1 MRVLVTGGAG
11 FIGSHVVE
19 QLAACGADVAVL
31 DDLSR
36 GSLSNLHP
44 AASLYHGD
52 IRDEGFVRE
61 TLEQFRPR
69 VVIHQAAQVDV
80 QASLEDPARDAAVN
94 IGGTIHL
101 LEACRRTGVEKVIYA
116 SSAAVYGDPLY
127 LPVDEEHPVR
137 PLAGYGISKHTV
149 EHYLEVYRGLYGLD
163 YTVLRYANVYG
174 PRQDATGEGGVV
186 AVFVHR
192 LLRGETPCIFGDG
205 EQTRDFV
212 YVGDVAAANL
222 AAIKGGSGR
231 VLNVSTGRATSVNDL
246 FQLLQQI
253 TGSKI
258 KARYCPPRPGDIRHS
273 YLSCDLARKTLGWR
287 ALTDL
292 AAGLSLTVE
301 WYSKERRL
309 FMSGS

>member
-1 MRVLVTGGAG
+1 MRILVTGGAG

-52 IRDEGFVRE
+52 IRDEEFVRE
-61 TLEQFRPR
+61 TLAQFRPL

-80 QASLEDPARDAAVN
+80 RASLDDPARDAAVN
-94 IGGTIHL
+94 IGGTINL
-101 LEACRRTGVEKVIYA
+101 LEACRRTGVEKVVYA

-149 EHYLEVYRGLYGLD
+149 EHYLEAYRGLYGLD

-174 PRQDATGEGGVV
+174 PRQDAAGEGGVV

-192 LLRGETPCIFGDG
+192 LLRGDVPCIFGDG

-222 AAIKGGSGR
+222 AAVKKGGGR
-231 VLNVSTGRATSVNDL
+231 VLNVSTGRATTVNEL
-246 FQLLQQI
+246 YVLLQQL
-253 TGSKI
+253 TGCRA
-258 KARYCPPRPGDIRHS
+258 KAHYRPPRPGDIRHS
-273 YLSCDLARKTLGWR
+273 YLSCSLAREVLGWQPR
-287 ALTDL
+287 TDL
-292 AAGLSLTVE
+292 AAGLRLTVE
-301 WYSKERRL
+301 WYRKN
-309 FMSGS
+309 GGC

>member
-19 QLAACGADVAVL
+19 QLAAGGATVAVL

-36 GSLSNLHP
+36 GSLANLP
-44 AASLYHGD
+44 PGVSLYHGD
-52 IRDEGFVRE
+52 IRDKVFVRE
-61 TLEQFRPR
+61 TLEHFRPR
-69 VVIHQAAQVDV
+69 VVVHQAAQVDV
-80 QASLEDPARDAAVN
+80 RTSLDDPARDAAVN
-94 IGGTIHL
+94 IEGTIHL
-101 LEACRRTGVEKVIYA
+101 LEACRQAGVEKVVYA

-127 LPVDEEHPVR
+127 LPVDEGHPVR

-149 EHYLEVYRGLYGLD
+149 EHYLQVYRALYGLD

-186 AVFVHR
+186 AVFTRR
-192 LLRGETPCIFGDG
+192 LLRGEDPCVYGDG

-222 AAIKGGSGR
+222 AALRKGGGQ
-231 VLNVSTGRATSVNDL
+231 VLNVSTGRATTVNEL
-246 FQLLQQI
+246 LRLLQGI
-253 TGSKI
+253 TGAKI

-273 YLSCDLARKTLGWR
+273 YLACDLAQKILGWR
-287 ALTDL
+287 ARTDL
-292 AAGLSLTVE
+292 ATGLKLTVE
-301 WYSKERRL
+301 WYRHSLSPDR
-309 FMSGS
+309 SG